1 MQYYKAL
8 LLQLK
13 QTQIEARF
21 GSMLLCDLGIMVECF
36 KTSCD
41 ETFLT
46 DVKQNTKRFNYVSIK
61 YLVSLYP
68 FQPDFNS
75 IEGFKR

>member
-1 MQYYKAL
+1 
-8 LLQLK
+8 
-13 QTQIEARF
+13 
-21 GSMLLCDLGIMVECF
+21 MVECF

-46 DVKQNTKRFNYVSIK
+46 DVKQNTKRFNYASIK